1 MDRSFKRLLLVFV
14 IIATLTS
21 IYLGFMIS
29 MFCSFINIL
38 GG

>member
-1 MDRSFKRLLLVFV
+1 MDSSFKRLLLIFV
-14 IIATLTS
+14 IVASLTS

-29 MFCSFINIL
+29 TFCSFIDIL